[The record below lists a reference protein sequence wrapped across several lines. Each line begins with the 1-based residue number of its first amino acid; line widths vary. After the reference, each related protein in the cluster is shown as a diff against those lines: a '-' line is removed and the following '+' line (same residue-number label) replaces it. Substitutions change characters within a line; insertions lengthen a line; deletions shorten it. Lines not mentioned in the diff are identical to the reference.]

1 MSKVYKDP
9 RATPALRGGKAC
21 RARRGL
27 RASMAHRAI
36 QVPKGSQ
43 DLRGP
48 TDRWDRWDR
57 WGPTDRRGLMDPGE
71 NGATQDLK
79 DPKGLKAM

>member
-1 MSKVYKDP
+1 
-9 RATPALRGGKAC
+9 
-21 RARRGL
+21 
-27 RASMAHRAI
+27 MAHRAI
-36 QVPKGSQ
+36 KVPKGSQ

-48 TDRWDRWDR
+48 TDRWDLR
-57 WGPTDRRGLMDPGE
+57 GPTDRWDLMDPGE